1 MTTPKRAVS
10 WEGSP
15 AQSLPTDSSVVPLLV
30 HRGRAGKWVRGW
42 RGLRGDS
49 PGVGRKEMAV
59 GKHNTHLHP
68 HTQQVPLMN
77 LGGLGLWGR
86 GKTVCKH
93 RAEIKAR
100 LTILASLWTW
110 TW

>member
-30 HRGRAGKWVRGW
+30 HRGRASKWVRGW
-42 RGLRGDS
+42 RGLKGDS
-49 PGVGRKEMAV
+49 PGVGRKELAV

-68 HTQQVPLMN
+68 HTQQAPQVT
-77 LGGLGLWGR
+77 LGGTRVEGKGKGCVQAQGR
-86 GKTVCKH
+86 D
-93 RAEIKAR
+93 
-100 LTILASLWTW
+100 
-110 TW
+110 